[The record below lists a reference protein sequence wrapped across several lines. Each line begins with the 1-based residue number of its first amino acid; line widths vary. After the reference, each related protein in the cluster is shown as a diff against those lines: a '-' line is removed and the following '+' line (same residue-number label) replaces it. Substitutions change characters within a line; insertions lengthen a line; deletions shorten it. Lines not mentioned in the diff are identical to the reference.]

1 MLEVFNLEVG
11 NRKKNELFLSEFKN
25 GFLLKFFLLFLKI
38 EMFMIFLER
47 ELEDLVDAKENRDL
61 EGTVDRLLMQGHEK
75 DMRLNYLRKK
85 VKNDIHQTN
94 LILF

>member
-47 ELEDLVDAKENRDL
+47 ELEDLVDAKENRDI